1 MPADRY
7 SPAPPTPLAR
17 RFVKLV
23 LGFGVGIAV
32 GLAPFLGKLQ
42 IPGFDALLT
51 LYPNDLRPSLI
62 PLAAF
67 LMGFIAVGVQF
78 LHGERL
84 RRAYLRVAFLV
95 AFAVVFVGFVWLLAI
110 YDERVLRI
118 TVPAT
123 GESYTFV
130 IAPERRRAAC
140 PCDADWSDKECI
152 SEKTDPARVEKCWDG
167 RALRRSRKVLRGGY
181 LLLTGG
187 FGAVIGLLLLQ
198 ERPARRR
205 SAVPGARKRREK
217 SSG

>member
-1 MPADRY
+1 MPADGY

-17 RFVKLV
+17 RLVKLL
-23 LGFGVGIAV
+23 LGFGVGV
-32 GLAPFLGKLQ
+32 GIGMAPFLGTLR
-42 IPGFDALLT
+42 IPLFDALLT

-95 AFAVVFVGFVWLLAI
+95 AFALVFAGFVWLLAI
-110 YDERVLRI
+110 YDDRVLRI

-140 PCDADWSDKECI
+140 PCDVDWSDKECL
-152 SEKTDPARVEKCWDG
+152 SESTDPARVEKCWDS

-198 ERPARRR
+198 ERPTRRR